1 MTARRIV
8 VVDDEEDVVRSLERR
23 LAAAI
28 PGAEV
33 EGLTSAK
40 QALQRIR
47 ERRPNLVVTDVRM
60 PDLTGMELLI
70 HARERWGSLPF
81 VVMTAFP
88 TEQTRAE
95 VRQLGSVHFFEK
107 PFKFD
112 ALVQVAR
119 ELLEQADTPGFSGAV
134 SSATLP
140 DLVQLFCMSGS
151 TGVLRVW
158 RGDDEG
164 AVWFDRG
171 AIVHARAGR
180 REGRDAVLTI
190 VAWEG
195 GRFAMELDV
204 PPPSR
209 TVYESTTGLMLD
221 ALKRTDDRRR
231 GAVPS
236 DIDLDTIEI
245 IETED
250 LEDED
255 LPSPEDRA
263 RDLGFLDLAADGLTV
278 VGPGPIP
285 DRRNREHRGDIK
297 MATNTQLALEKLRGV
312 DGYIGACI
320 VDSES
325 AMALGTDGGNAT
337 INLDVAAAGNAE
349 VVKAKRKAMR
359 ALGLKDDIEDILIT
373 LGKQYHLIRPL
384 RMRNSV
390 FIYLALDRAR
400 SNLAMARLMLSDV
413 ERTLEL

>member
-1 MTARRIV
+1 VATRRIV

-28 PGAEV
+28 PNTEV
-33 EGLTSAK
+33 EGLTSPRL
-40 QALQRIR
+40 ALQRIL
-47 ERRPNLVVTDVRM
+47 ERRPHLIVTDVRM
-60 PDLTGMELLI
+60 PELTGMELLI

-88 TEQTRAE
+88 TERARVE
-95 VRQLGSVHFFEK
+95 ASQLGSVHFFEK

-112 ALVQVAR
+112 QLVAVARDLLVQA
-119 ELLEQADTPGFSGAV
+119 ETPGFSGAV

-151 TGVLRVW
+151 SGVLRVW
-158 RGDDEG
+158 HLADEG

-180 REGRDAVLTI
+180 VEGREAVLTM

-204 PPPSR
+204 APPTR
-209 TVYESTTGLMLD
+209 TVKESTTGLMLD
-221 ALKRTDDRRR
+221 ALRRADDRRR
-231 GAVPS
+231 GTPS
-236 DIDLDTIEI
+236 DPNLDAIEI
-245 IETED
+245 IETAD
-250 LEDED
+250 LDADED
-255 LPSPEDRA
+255 TPADRLD
-263 RDLGFLDLAADGLTV
+263 DLGFLDLAADGLTV
-278 VGPGPIP
+278 VGPGPSRP
-285 DRRNREHRGDIK
+285 HVNRGDIT
-297 MATNTQLALEKLRGV
+297 MATNTQVALEKLRAI

-325 AMALGTDGGNAT
+325 AMSLALDGGGAML
-337 INLDVAAAGNAE
+337 NLEVAAAGNAE

-359 ALGLKDDIEDILIT
+359 ALGLKDEIEDILVS

-390 FIYLALDRAR
+390 FVYLALDRAR
-400 SNLAMARLMLSDV
+400 ANLAMARLTLSDV